1 MMGSFAAGAALGPV
15 VGGLL
20 LSSFW
25 WGSVFLLN
33 VPVMAVLVVVG
44 PRILPEFRNPDAG
57 RIDVASVVLSTAAV
71 IGGIYGVKQIARDG
85 IEVVPILAIVA
96 GAGLGAVFA
105 RRQLRIA
112 SPLIDLRLF
121 RSAVFSTTIGANVI
135 GALVQYGIYLF
146 TSQYMQLALGLSP
159 LEAGLAGLPS
169 VAALMAGSAVVPQ
182 LAQRIRPG
190 YAIAGGLAVSS
201 VGFAMLTQLAAV
213 HGLPLMIVASMVM
226 VVGMTPAM
234 VLGTQLI
241 VGAAPPESAGVAS
254 GMAQTSNELGGAL
267 GIALLGSLGTLVYR
281 HDVAGSIGD
290 NVPAGAAHAAR
301 DSFAG
306 AVDASGSL
314 PAGVVSAANDA
325 FVHGV
330 HVVAATNSL
339 LMITLAALAA
349 LFLRHVK
356 SPGAEPQPEPVPT
369 AALGAELALDAA

>member
-1 MMGSFAAGAALGPV
+1 M
-15 VGGLL
+15 
-20 LSSFW
+20 
-25 WGSVFLLN
+25 
-33 VPVMAVLVVVG
+33 
-44 PRILPEFRNPDAG
+44 
-57 RIDVASVVLSTAAV
+57 
-71 IGGIYGVKQIARDG
+71 
-85 IEVVPILAIVA
+85 
-96 GAGLGAVFA
+96 
-105 RRQLRIA
+105 
-112 SPLIDLRLF
+112 
-121 RSAVFSTTIGANVI
+121 
-135 GALVQYGIYLF
+135 
-146 TSQYMQLALGLSP
+146 
-159 LEAGLAGLPS
+159 
-169 VAALMAGSAVVPQ
+169 
-182 LAQRIRPG
+182 AQRME
-190 YAIAGGLAVSS
+190 AKGLVERRRDE
-201 VGFAMLTQLAAV
+201 
-213 HGLPLMIVASMVM
+213 PD
-226 VVGMTPAM
+226 
-234 VLGTQLI
+234 LI